1 MRPEDQKK
9 VAAHYGALCGL
20 RSDADSDS
28 DDSTASRPSP
38 KQEPAT
44 SAMSPPDKSILRPRP
59 ESLTLPFENRERESH
74 LVSDEEFDRIIR
86 QEELDNPLPPLPA
99 GVDRGAS
106 GAGLRRSI
114 STARNTRMSTMS
126 QRLRPMSADF
136 SRMVPNTAGQ
146 REQNT
151 EPFPPLPRDPTLT
164 ALPRAPTRNDMMVY
178 PAEANASTGRRQI
191 SSTTNHNRLQGR
203 ENEAH
208 ADHAQAQK
216 KGHKRHF
223 SAADMVDSMK
233 KRVKR
238 QNPHDSAY
246 EQARA
251 AISSPPGG
259 SPAVSAKLEHESHPT
274 SDRSDNNNPRSS
286 SQSMEPARS
295 QTDNAPESLKKSLLK
310 RTWSKT
316 KHAAKLPISSPG
328 SKLKISEP
336 LTTASSTTPLAH
348 HGRDTP
354 TPAPSTLTTGTNE
367 TSGYYASAEPSP
379 QPSQRPFTP
388 TPSNGSG
395 GGGGLGPLQQSSYEY
410 ITGPAPRRGL
420 MTKLGAPPSRNELN
434 TMLARQQNRIVDLTL
449 QNNVLVN
456 QIELLRSEVQEMKVH
471 NNAVGLNGRSGSAHG
486 SHRWNPQ
493 SAHVLPLRGSPSRA
507 ESPQRIPIHGAEL
520 PLSEDEMEELSA
532 GITTRTPRK
541 GQGRQRQSFDP
552 DGWRRIVGVRQE
564 QEHDVDVDVDVDMD
578 VNTDADTGGEGD
590 IDTSKDDKRKTWMT
604 CDS

>member
-1 MRPEDQKK
+1 M
-9 VAAHYGALCGL
+9 
-20 RSDADSDS
+20 
-28 DDSTASRPSP
+28 
-38 KQEPAT
+38 
-44 SAMSPPDKSILRPRP
+44 
-59 ESLTLPFENRERESH
+59 
-74 LVSDEEFDRIIR
+74 
-86 QEELDNPLPPLPA
+86 
-99 GVDRGAS
+99 
-106 GAGLRRSI
+106 
-114 STARNTRMSTMS
+114 
-126 QRLRPMSADF
+126 
-136 SRMVPNTAGQ
+136 
-146 REQNT
+146 
-151 EPFPPLPRDPTLT
+151 
-164 ALPRAPTRNDMMVY
+164 Y

-191 SSTTNHNRLQGR
+191 SSTTNHNRLQGG
-203 ENEAH
+203 ENEALV
-208 ADHAQAQK
+208 DHAQAQK

-238 QNPHDSAY
+238 QNPHDTEY

-259 SPAVSAKLEHESHPT
+259 SPAISTKLEHESHPT
-274 SDRSDNNNPRSS
+274 SHPSDNNNNPRSS
-286 SQSMEPARS
+286 SQSMELAKG

-316 KHAAKLPISSPG
+316 KHAAKLSISSPG

-336 LTTASSTTPLAH
+336 LPTPSSTTPLAH

-354 TPAPSTLTTGTNE
+354 TPAPSTLTTGTND

-395 GGGGLGPLQQSSYEY
+395 GGGGLGPLQQNSYEY

-434 TMLARQQNRIVDLTL
+434 TMVARQQNRIVDLTL

-456 QIELLRSEVQEMKVH
+456 QIELLRSEVQEMRVH
-471 NNAVGLNGRSGSAHG
+471 NNAVGVNGGSGSAHD

-493 SAHVLPLRGSPSRA
+493 SANILPLRGSPSRA
-507 ESPQRIPIHGAEL
+507 ESPRRIPIHGAER
-520 PLSEDEMEELSA
+520 PLSEDEMQELSA
-532 GITTRTPRK
+532 GVTRRTPRR

-552 DGWRRIVGVRQE
+552 DGWRSIVGVRQE
-564 QEHDVDVDVDVDMD
+564 QEHDVDVDMNMD
-578 VNTDADTGGEGD
+578 TDADTGGEVD
-590 IDTSKDDKRKTWMT
+590 ADTSKDDKRKTWMT